1 MWLPL
6 MIPSFVNIAVFLNH
20 LSVLSCDSVQ
30 DMEKWAKS
38 LNAQKEAQREVK
50 KSVAQSGGAGVSK
63 HESATADAGF
73 AILQKVVS
81 ICMQPA
87 CFLYVHGCCWSVL
100 KHPAVLFDLN
110 IITCLCAYA
119 AAELAGQKKQG
130 VLKTH

>member
-1 MWLPL
+1 
-6 MIPSFVNIAVFLNH
+6 MIPSFVNIAFFLSFWVYY
-20 LSVLSCDSVQ
+20 LVILFQ

-81 ICMQPA
+81 ICIQPT

-100 KHPAVLFDLN
+100 KHLAVLFDLN
-110 IITCLCAYA
+110 IITCLCSCWTRRAKETGY
-119 AAELAGQKKQG
+119 
-130 VLKTH
+130 